1 MRFTDMADEMFGAA
15 QGALPAGVRLA
26 TAKRGG
32 VTITRVEIAREGLAK
47 PRGRYV
53 TLEMPSVSV
62 LDERD
67 AAVIE
72 TCAAELR
79 ALLPPEGPVLV
90 LGIGNR
96 RVTADALGPRTAQKI
111 LVTMGPQHTL
121 PVKGIRPVA
130 AIAPGVSAST
140 GLTLRQLA
148 GAMVEAV
155 RPAALIC
162 VDSLCSAEGA
172 RLGRSVQFSDTGLY
186 PAQADHAKHLDAAA
200 LGVPVIAAGI
210 PTLMDS
216 DEGADLVVT
225 PRALDSVIA
234 HGSALLAGAIN
245 RALQPRLS
253 GSGWRGNTGGPEGRL
268 FYAQQSTAAR
278 PGAGAYRAVSGSG
291 CSVCRTVHL
300 CPHGGTDAGCGH
312 YCTAANGR
320 NSFLAGAAVRTGA
333 ARIICAGGS
342 RTGQHTGSGGI
353 LSAAG
358 RAGADR
364 EH

>member
-186 PAQADHAKHLDAAA
+186 PAQVDHAKHLDAAA
-200 LGVPVIAAGI
+200 LGMPVIAAGI

-253 GSGWRGNTGGPEGRL
+253 VAQL
-268 FYAQQSTAAR
+268 FW
-278 PGAGAYRAVSGSG
+278 
-291 CSVCRTVHL
+291 
-300 CPHGGTDAGCGH
+300 
-312 YCTAANGR
+312 
-320 NSFLAGAAVRTGA
+320 LAG
-333 ARIICAGGS
+333 
-342 RTGQHTGSGGI
+342 
-353 LSAAG
+353 
-358 RAGADR
+358 
-364 EH
+364 